1 MLRFKQFLIEGLD
14 DGGRSYASSSR
25 LKAPLGVL
33 GKRLQQAS
41 QKIGSE
47 IKDYATEVGQG
58 IASDPMMFAKEYGK
72 SLFTDPDTYHSGLAA
87 AGMVPVVGEL
97 ADLADAA
104 LYAAQGDKEGVKAS
118 LASTVPLFGMIPA
131 VGRIANTG
139 KNLAGNL
146 AGKKARDV
154 ADMMRSQA
162 KDWQNN
168 PEGLEKISRASKDPF
183 NRILMTTISNPNIK
197 QVEDFEL
204 LGAVVPDIDNPQA
217 TLSWGELLQGIYGK
231 NAEKYAKLATRGQR
245 RLVDPSFNPNNVSS
259 YMFPSYSKDALERP
273 IDIYLGTNPAIF
285 RSKPEAQFSPIMP
298 PSMVAAYANANKGRD
313 LGNQTSVPINL
324 NISTDPKNIT
334 IATLAHE
341 AGHGIAATDPQFK
354 FGELALQAQNSPN
367 SSQKFK
373 KLLDI
378 ESNTNPKL
386 RQVFGDV
393 VPQTN
398 ITGLEADLGNMDQS
412 WGVPAGTVMDIVK
425 SQTPKDLKP
434 KTHSILQKVHREQ
447 NISDIT
453 DPQIFPRV
461 RQNII
466 NIADK
471 SVKDTQDYLSNRE
484 LPSQISDAKEW
495 MYSKGYPH
503 VDVNMPAEEAARLSK
518 EIIEKWKKG
527 FFRDTSGRTMQ
538 IIDML
543 ADPKGKAFWDTIAKK
558 NKGSSV
564 TDRLKQIKMA

>member
-1 MLRFKQFLIEGLD
+1 MLRFKQYLIEGLD
-14 DGGRSYASSSR
+14 DGDGSYASSSR
-25 LKAPLGVL
+25 LKAPSGAV
-33 GKRLQQAS
+33 GKRLKQSS

-87 AGMVPVVGEL
+87 AGMVPGVGEL
-97 ADLADAA
+97 ADLADAG

-118 LASTVPLFGMIPA
+118 LASTVPLLGMIPA

-139 KNLAGNL
+139 KNLAGQ
-146 AGKKARDV
+146 KARDV

-162 KDWQNN
+162 KEWQKN
-168 PEGLEKISRASKDPF
+168 PEGLEKFSRSLEDPF
-183 NRILMTTISNPNIK
+183 YGMLMARVSTPNIK
-197 QVEDFEL
+197 QIEDFEL
-204 LGAVVPDIDNPQA
+204 LGAVVPDIDTPQA

-245 RLVDPSFNPNNVSS
+245 RLVDPSFNPNNISS

-285 RSKPEAQFSPIMP
+285 RSKPEAQYSPIMP
-298 PSMVAAYANANKGRD
+298 PSMIAAYANANRGRN
-313 LGNQTSVPINL
+313 LGNQISVPINL
-324 NISTDPKNIT
+324 NISTDPKTIT
-334 IATLAHE
+334 IGTMAHE

-354 FGELALQAQNSPN
+354 FGEISLQSQNSPN
-367 SSQKFK
+367 PSQKFEE
-373 KLLDI
+373 LWDI
-378 ESNTNPKL
+378 ESTSNPKL

-412 WGVPAGTVMDIVK
+412 WRVPAGTAMDIVK
-425 SQTPKDLKP
+425 SQTPMDLKP
-434 KTHSILQKVHREQ
+434 KTQSALQKAYRER
-447 NISDIT
+447 NFLNIT

-466 NIADK
+466 NSADR
-471 SVKDTQDYLSNRE
+471 SVKATMDYLSNRE
-484 LPSQISDAKEW
+484 LPSQIGDAKEW
-495 MYSKGYPH
+495 MFSKGYPH

-527 FFRDTSGRTMQ
+527 FFRDAGGRTMQ

-558 NKGSSV
+558 NKGSTV
-564 TDRLKQIKMA
+564 TDRLKQIEMA